1 MDFFY
6 LEAPGLVP
14 TQWASW
20 RQAAAAALHNPDDET
35 IAKSVSR
42 LERIAR
48 TAYEI
53 ERSVRIVAA
62 LKSSS
67 GG

>member
-1 MDFFY
+1 MDFFL
-6 LEAPGLVP
+6 LEGPSLVP

-35 IAKSVSR
+35 IAKTVSR
-42 LERIAR
+42 LERVAR

-53 ERSVRIVAA
+53 ERSVNIMAA
-62 LKSSS
+62 AKTAAP
-67 GG
+67 

>member
-6 LEAPGLVP
+6 LEGPSLVP

-35 IAKSVSR
+35 IAKTVSR
-42 LERIAR
+42 LERTAR

-53 ERSVRIVAA
+53 ERSVNIMAA
-62 LKSSS
+62 AKTAP
-67 GG
+67 

>member
-6 LEAPGLVP
+6 LEAPDLVP

-42 LERIAR
+42 LERVAR
-48 TAYEI
+48 TAYDI
-53 ERSVRIVAA
+53 ERSIRVIAA
-62 LKSSS
+62 AKTAP
-67 GG
+67 

>member
-6 LEAPGLVP
+6 LEGPSLVP

-42 LERIAR
+42 LERVAR
-48 TAYEI
+48 TAYDI
-53 ERSVRIVAA
+53 ERSIRVIAA
-62 LKSSS
+62 AKTAP
-67 GG
+67 

>member
-1 MDFFY
+1 MDFFL
-6 LEAPGLVP
+6 LEGPSLVP

-35 IAKSVSR
+35 IAKTVSR
-42 LERIAR
+42 LERTAR

-53 ERSVRIVAA
+53 ERSVNIMAA
-62 LKSSS
+62 AKTAP
-67 GG
+67 